1 MTFPEGSP
9 NVASASRSETSA
21 FRDQTSVGHTLNRL
35 CILAL
40 LALTP
45 AIAHH
50 WVGREYLS
58 ITVLGFQAAT
68 VGLAFWLNWRG
79 HFRWASLVLS
89 CTVLASAA
97 MFVSI
102 SSHGMRDPAVLMF
115 PMAIIIGAL
124 MLDLRSFVAFC
135 VSIAFVVAALWA
147 AERNGLLAA
156 DPGQSGGYPFL
167 IDVGLILFIIAAASG
182 LLAQS
187 LKASVIETQ
196 QSEQRFRTLAEA
208 SFEGIAVTVD
218 GRFID
223 ANQACCRIL
232 GYELSELIGKQV
244 SETITPSDRQT
255 VIDNIKSGRDA
266 HIETVVL
273 AKDGSTRIV
282 EAHGRTLPPYQG
294 RSVRLTA
301 LRDITDRKLA
311 ERAVLESEE
320 KYRRLVELSPNAI
333 MVHDYEYIAFVN
345 PAAVALLGAGSA
357 EEIVSRPLSDF
368 QHPDSLALAQE
379 RARKLREEGGTL
391 PPAEGKMLRLDGTV
405 IEIEAFSSD
414 LKEQGKFAVQ
424 TVIRDITERKRAER
438 ESLELEAQLEQARKL
453 EGIGRLAGGIAHDF
467 NNLLTVI
474 NGYGDLL
481 LAKLSKGDPLH
492 DAVNEISKAGERAA
506 RLTKQLLTL
515 RRNELIEFGPVDLNR
530 LIADDLELL
539 RRLAGGHI
547 ETRTA
552 LQPGLRLVLADSGQ
566 LHQVLMNLAANAR
579 DAMPDGGRL
588 TMETANLDL
597 NDTSIAAALGL
608 RPGTYVHILVADT
621 GMGIDKKTQKQI
633 FDPFFTT
640 KRDSGG
646 SGLGLAIVYGIVRQA
661 GGAVSVESEPGSGA
675 IFHIYL
681 PASEAKVEAAVM
693 PLAANDSGIAGG
705 GATVLVVE
713 DQEPVRKFTC
723 MALAGY
729 GFRILEAA
737 NGDAALELAR
747 SHQGRIHLLLTDV
760 IMPIINGRE
769 LAERI
774 VLIRPEIRVVYMS
787 GYTEDVIV
795 QRGLLQE
802 GLHYIAKPFAPQA
815 LAQKVADALA
825 GGSRTA

>member
-1 MTFPEGSP
+1 MTFREGSS

-21 FRDQTSVGHTLNRL
+21 FRDESSVGHTLNRL
-35 CILAL
+35 CILVIITL
-40 LALTP
+40 IP
-45 AIAHH
+45 AIAHNRVEH
-50 WVGREYLS
+50 NYRA
-58 ITVLGFQAAT
+58 ITVLSFQAIAA
-68 VGLAFWLNWRG
+68 GLAFWLNRRG
-79 HFRWASLVLS
+79 HSRWASILLSYATLVG
-89 CTVLASAA
+89 AA
-97 MFVSI
+97 TFVAI
-102 SSHGMRDPAVLMF
+102 SRDGLRDPAMLMF
-115 PMAIIIGAL
+115 SLAIVIGAL

-135 VSIAFVVAALWA
+135 LLIALAVVALWV

-156 DPGQSGGYPFL
+156 DPRQFVGYPFL
-167 IDVGLILFIIAAASG
+167 IDVGLILFITAAASG

-196 QSEQRFRTLAEA
+196 QSEKRFRTLAEA
-208 SFEGIAVTVD
+208 SFEGIAITVE

-232 GYELSELIGKQV
+232 GYELSELIGMQA
-244 SETITPSDRQT
+244 SEMIAPSDRQT

-266 HIETVVL
+266 HIETIML
-273 AKDGSTRIV
+273 AKDGSARMV
-282 EAHGRTLPPYQG
+282 EAHGRTVPYQG
-294 RSVRLTA
+294 RLVRLVA
-301 LRDITDRKLA
+301 IRDITDRKLA

-320 KYRRLVELSPNAI
+320 KYRRLVELSPDAI
-333 MVHDYEYIAFVN
+333 VVHDYEHFYFVN
-345 PAAVALLGAGSA
+345 PAAVALLGARTA
-357 EEIVSRPLSDF
+357 EEIMNRNFGDLVDPETMPF
-368 QHPDSLALAQE
+368 VQE
-379 RARKLREEGGTL
+379 RAHKLREEGGAL
-391 PPAEGKMLRLDGTV
+391 PLVERKLLRLDGTV
-405 IEIEAFSSD
+405 IEVEVSSSD

-424 TVIRDITERKRAER
+424 TVIRDISERKRAER
-438 ESLELEAQLEQARKL
+438 ERLELEAQLEQARKL
-453 EGIGRLAGGIAHDF
+453 ESIGRLAGGIAHDF

-539 RRLAGGHI
+539 RRLAGAHI
-547 ETRTA
+547 ETSAA
-552 LQPGLRLVLADSGQ
+552 LQPGLRLVLADAGQ

-597 NDTSIAAALGL
+597 NDTSTAAALGL
-608 RPGTYVHILVADT
+608 RPGTYVHMRVADT
-621 GMGIDKKTQKQI
+621 GMGIDKKTQMQI

-675 IFHIYL
+675 TFHIYI
-681 PASEAKVEAAVM
+681 PASEASVEEAAM
-693 PLAANDSGIAGG
+693 PAGVNKPG
-705 GATVLVVE
+705 FVGSETTVLVVE
-713 DQEPVRKFTC
+713 DQESVRKFTC
-723 MALAGY
+723 KALDGY

-747 SHQGRIHLLLTDV
+747 SHQGPIHLLLTDV
-760 IMPIINGRE
+760 IMPGMNGRE

-774 VLIRPEIRVVYMS
+774 VPIRPEIRVVYMS

-795 QRGLLQE
+795 QRGLLQQ

-815 LAQKVADALA
+815 LVQKVADALA